1 MNANHSRVRDIFD
14 RFDTDGNGTL
24 SEAEFLMGLG
34 SIGLHLTPQEM
45 HMTLEGIT
53 DDGDDGVSYE
63 ELKTYV
69 TPSPPPFREPFLLFL
84 PSKKPKSALGHGHGP
99 VALYKSAAMDRRKVA
114 RKVCA
119 MHMRCPRQPLLRD
132 A

>member
-53 DDGDDGVSYE
+53 DDGDDEVSYE
-63 ELKTYV
+63 ELKTYIKDSKLR
-69 TPSPPPFREPFLLFL
+69 TQKKKTKKQPPIKVIPD
-84 PSKKPKSALGHGHGP
+84 SVWKDLGKESHTTETTIKRYTSRFG
-99 VALYKSAAMDRRKVA
+99 AW
-114 RKVCA
+114 
-119 MHMRCPRQPLLRD
+119 
-132 A
+132 